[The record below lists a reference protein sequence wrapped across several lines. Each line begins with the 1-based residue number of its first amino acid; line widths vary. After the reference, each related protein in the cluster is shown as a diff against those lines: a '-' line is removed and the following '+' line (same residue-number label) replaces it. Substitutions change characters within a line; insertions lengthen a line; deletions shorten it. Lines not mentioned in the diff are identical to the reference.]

1 MVCLNSEKRHD
12 FIWELPSLAR
22 NGLYRIN
29 FTAHRTC
36 NLSHP
41 FIEQMS
47 LEEIPYQLLNEFD
60 LSLILSNL
68 TVLVVALLLS
78 LPVAWNRE
86 RSTRSAGLRTFPLV
100 SIASCAYM
108 LIGLSIFESDGS
120 VARVTY
126 GIITGMGFIGGG
138 AILKSKGN
146 IMGTATA
153 ASIWNTGA
161 IGVSAAFR
169 LYEIAILLSLV
180 NFLILQFAEP
190 LKKRNSNDG
199 PKDDVGTEEEKK

>member
-1 MVCLNSEKRHD
+1 MME
-12 FIWELPSLAR
+12 
-22 NGLYRIN
+22 
-29 FTAHRTC
+29 
-36 NLSHP
+36 
-41 FIEQMS
+41 
-47 LEEIPYQLLNEFD
+47 LEELSYWFTSEFD
-60 LSLILSNL
+60 LQLILSNL
-68 TVLVVALLLS
+68 TLLFVAFLFA

-86 RSTRSAGLRTFPLV
+86 KTARSAGLRTFPLV
-100 SIASCAYM
+100 SIASCGYM
-108 LIGLSIFESDGS
+108 LIGISIFDADGS

-161 IGVSAAFR
+161 IGVSVAFR
-169 LYEIAILLSLV
+169 MYEIAFVLSLV

-190 LKKRNSNDG
+190 IKKKNI
-199 PKDDVGTEEEKK
+199 PKDEKGKTEDDVG

>member
-1 MVCLNSEKRHD
+1 MVH
-12 FIWELPSLAR
+12 
-22 NGLYRIN
+22 
-29 FTAHRTC
+29 
-36 NLSHP
+36 
-41 FIEQMS
+41 MS
-47 LEEIPYQLLNEFD
+47 LEELPYQLLSEFD
-60 LSLILSNL
+60 LNLILSNL
-68 TVLVVALLLS
+68 ALLVVAFLLS

-86 RSTRSAGLRTFPLV
+86 RSSRSAGLRTFPLV

-108 LIGLSIFESDGS
+108 LIGLSIFEQDGS

-153 ASIWNTGA
+153 SSLWNTGA
-161 IGVSAAFR
+161 IGVSVAFR

-190 LKKRNSNDG
+190 LKKKDTADG
-199 PKDDVGTEEEKK
+199 AKDDVGTEE

>member
-1 MVCLNSEKRHD
+1 MME
-12 FIWELPSLAR
+12 
-22 NGLYRIN
+22 
-29 FTAHRTC
+29 
-36 NLSHP
+36 
-41 FIEQMS
+41 
-47 LEEIPYQLLNEFD
+47 LEELSYWFTSEFD
-60 LSLILSNL
+60 LQLILSNL
-68 TVLVVALLLS
+68 ILLFVAFLFA

-86 RSTRSAGLRTFPLV
+86 KTARSAGLRTFPLV
-100 SIASCAYM
+100 SIASCGYM
-108 LIGLSIFESDGS
+108 LIGISIFDADGS

-161 IGVSAAFR
+161 IGVSVAFR
-169 LYEIAILLSLV
+169 MYEIALVLSLV

-190 LKKRNSNDG
+190 IKKKNI
-199 PKDDVGTEEEKK
+199 PKDEKGKTEDDVG